1 MKSEFKD
8 IEPRLNERV
17 GRLTRL
23 RPRDG
28 FQELLPAFPLL
39 LFGLCVAAIA
49 LFLLTI
55 GGPSEIT
62 SLARGPV
69 WHYGALV
76 VGLVALAALVAAAVI
91 ALKGRLPAWSYT
103 WIGAMLA
110 GTLIALNLVVE
121 DRAFVLAPAVDIALL
136 VLLALATLITY
147 GSAASR
153 GWPHSGLYAAGVC
166 ATLGLALCFFGVAGP
181 FCACLGGLA
190 ALLGIVEA
198 ALVYAYLHGSN
209 AGIAWTVE
217 WVFRSAHPDRGL
229 GPFWSLAALL
239 TALLAGGTLAGLPG
253 AFLRRIL
260 TRTHRS

>member
-1 MKSEFKD
+1 M
-8 IEPRLNERV
+8 
-17 GRLTRL
+17 
-23 RPRDG
+23 
-28 FQELLPAFPLL
+28 L

-76 VGLVALAALVAAAVI
+76 VGLVALAALLAAAVI

-153 GWPHSGLYAAGVC
+153 GWPHSGLYTAGVC

-209 AGIAWTVE
+209 AVRVVCLAGVGAANVGIAWVVE
-217 WVFRSAHPDRGL
+217 WVFSAAHPDRGI
-229 GPFWSLAALL
+229 GSFWSLAALL

-253 AFLRRIL
+253 AFLCRIL

>member
-1 MKSEFKD
+1 M
-8 IEPRLNERV
+8 
-17 GRLTRL
+17 
-23 RPRDG
+23 
-28 FQELLPAFPLL
+28 PLF

-49 LFLLTI
+49 LFLFTI
-55 GGPSEIT
+55 GGPSEIV

-76 VGLVALAALVAAAVI
+76 VGLAALAALVTVAGS
-91 ALKGRLPAWSYT
+91 ALRGRLPAWSYT

-121 DRAFVLAPAVDIALL
+121 DRAFVLAPAVDVALL

-153 GWPHSGLYAAGVC
+153 GWPHSGLYTVGVC
-166 ATLGLALCFFGVAGP
+166 GTLGLALCFFGVAGP
-181 FCACLGGLA
+181 FQTYLGGLA
-190 ALLGIVEA
+190 ALLGILEA

-209 AGIAWTVE
+209 AVRVLCLAGVGVANVGIAWTVE
-217 WVFRSAHPDRGL
+217 WVFRSAHPDRGIE
-229 GPFWSLAALL
+229 PFWSLAALL
-239 TALLAGGTLAGLPG
+239 TALLVGGTLAGIPG

-260 TRTHRS
+260 TRDLSSSARSS